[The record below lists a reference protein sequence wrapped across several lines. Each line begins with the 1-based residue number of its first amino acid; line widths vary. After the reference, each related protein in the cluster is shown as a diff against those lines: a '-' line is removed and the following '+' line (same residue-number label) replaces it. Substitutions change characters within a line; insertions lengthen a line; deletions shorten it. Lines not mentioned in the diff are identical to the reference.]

1 MKRVLAILTA
11 VCIVI
16 SLAACAVNTPPV
28 TPKPDGQPSTNTPS
42 TPEPPTDHETPPESN
57 DPTPPPADDET
68 SEQPPEDDTSDP
80 DDPEIPT
87 DPETDDPEQTED
99 PENNEDPEDN
109 EDPDEYVRTIDPS
122 RPMVALTFDDGPH
135 EQFSHQI
142 LDVLEANHAVATF
155 FEVGYNAVRYP
166 EILARMA
173 QLGCEIGSHS
183 YYHYDLTTLSFDAML
198 TDLAKLD
205 KIVYNATGQMPTIMR
220 PPYGA
225 VNSNVKYKTGRA
237 VFLWTVDTRDWQLRD
252 AAKLTE
258 YIQNY
263 GSLDGEIVLMHSI
276 HGSTA
281 EAMETVIPWLIEQGY
296 QLVTVSEL
304 MAYYYGELPEA
315 NKYYNQ
321 NFFAKHERTEFPIE
335 LPEEPMETQIPEFNT
350 VPVKPIQNDPPPEQ
364 NDTPPDT
371 PPEGTDTP
379 PEGTD
384 TPPEGTDTPPEGT
397 DTPPE
402 GTDTPPEGTD
412 APPEGADT
420 PPEGT
425 DTPPEE
431 DTPPSE
437 DEPSLPPEG
446 PVLPPEENPDEDN
459 EGTESGDENT
469 PPTEDTETP
478 EGGEGEPTT

>member
-1 MKRVLAILTA
+1 MKRILAILIA
-11 VCIVI
+11 VCMVI

-28 TPKPDGQPSTNTPS
+28 TPEPDNHPSTNDPS
-42 TPEPPTDHETPPESN
+42 TPEPPTQQETPPESE
-57 DPTPPPADDET
+57 DPAPPQSDDST
-68 SEQPPEDDTSDP
+68 QQPPD
-80 DDPEIPT
+80 
-87 DPETDDPEQTED
+87 TED
-99 PENNEDPEDN
+99 PDPDHSEDPPVEGT
-109 EDPDEYVRTIDPS
+109 EDPSQQEDGERGDDRGEYVRIIDPS
-122 RPMVALTFDDGPH
+122 LPMVALTFDDGPH

-166 EILARMA
+166 EILARMSE
-173 QLGCEIGSHS
+173 LGCEIGSHS

-205 KIVYNATGQMPTIMR
+205 KVIYNATGQMPTIVR

-237 VFLWTVDTRDWQLRD
+237 MFLWTVDTKDWQLRD
-252 AAKLTE
+252 AGKLIE

-263 GSLDGEIVLMHSI
+263 GDLDGEIVLMHSI

-296 QLVTVSEL
+296 QLVTVTEL

-321 NFFAKHERTEFPIE
+321 NYFAKHERTEFPIE
-335 LPEEPMETQIPEFNT
+335 VPEEPMETQIPEFNT

-364 NDTPPDT
+364 NET
-371 PPEGTDTP
+371 PPEGTETP
-379 PEGTD
+379 PEGTETPPED
-384 TPPEGTDTPPEGT
+384 SEAPPEGTESPSEGTETPPE
-397 DTPPE
+397 E
-402 GTDTPPEGTD
+402 G
-412 APPEGADT
+412 
-420 PPEGT
+420 

-431 DTPPSE
+431 D
-437 DEPSLPPEG
+437 PSLPPED
-446 PVLPPEENPDEDN
+446 PVTEPEETPEEDPEPN
-459 EGTESGDENT
+459 GSGEEND

-478 EGGEGEPTT
+478 DAGDNESTT